1 MCRCIYTSGI
11 TAGAFLI
18 DSYCG
23 QRLVDEVTLVKQE
36 PVRMKR
42 KVQQLGSST
51 LAVTVPADWARTH
64 DVTKGDEITIQRDN
78 NGGSLVLVPQQP
90 AVRDTE
96 ATVDAD
102 RFAGKALERALIT
115 QYVLGRQLITIEG
128 TTTLGLEHRDGVLAA
143 ERQLMGL
150 SPVEQGGR
158 YIKVRCSVA
167 ADDFDLP
174 TLLDRLGR
182 TAASMRQ
189 GALRGL
195 IEDDTNVARKIISRR
210 QQVEKLFY
218 LFRRLL
224 FATHRNP
231 RLSQVI
237 GVDTGFP
244 LIGYRAL
251 VQKIFTMAD
260 TAHAIGTIVR
270 DHDGEIPSEATADR
284 LQALGSDL
292 DEAISEVR
300 AAVLDPSHEA
310 TETARDAFA
319 RVDDDIES
327 FHEYLLTE
335 RPMPLLVLQ
344 RIVDHLEQS
353 ARQGR
358 DMLSIA
364 TNLALRQ
371 ETEIVSNA

>member
-1 MCRCIYTSGI
+1 MCRCTYTSGI
-11 TAGAFLI
+11 TAGTFPS

-23 QRLVDEVTLVKQE
+23 QRLFDEVTLVKQE

-102 RFAGKALERALIT
+102 QFAGKALERALIT

-251 VQKIFTMAD
+251 VQKIFAMAD

-270 DHDGEIPSEATADR
+270 DHEGEIPGEATADR

-292 DEAISEVR
+292 DEAISAVR

-327 FHEYLLTE
+327 FHEYLTTE